1 MIDEIGKE
9 SIINLN
15 GPQCLFSILFGS
27 NPYTV
32 CLLRDRSWHFAT
44 KTRSFKVYRFE
55 KRLRIEIKNVHFLL
69 YTKSVLILSVF
80 ASKSERF

>member
-32 CLLRDRSWHFAT
+32 CLLRDRSWHFVT
-44 KTRSFKVYRFE
+44 KTS
-55 KRLRIEIKNVHFLL
+55 LRIEIKNVPFLL

-80 ASKSERF
+80 ASKSGRF